1 MTTMHIWFSRRCST
15 GFDLFAHAGCPVGNA
30 IHIMKTKITSIKT
43 LLIVASLLAAFAGAS
58 RAAEVKENWEKHCQK
73 CHGADGKGQTKMGRQ
88 SGVKDYTDP
97 KVQAKLK
104 DENAIKII
112 KEGIVEKDK
121 KKMDPYKDKLTDE
134 EIKALIAYIRGFKK

>member
-1 MTTMHIWFSRRCST
+1 
-15 GFDLFAHAGCPVGNA
+15 
-30 IHIMKTKITSIKT
+30 MKNTI
-43 LLIVASLLAAFAGAS
+43 LLAVALSIAAMTS
-58 RAAEVKENWEKHCQK
+58 MRAADVKENWEKHCQK

-134 EIKALIAYIRGFKK
+134 EIKALIAYIRAFKK

>member
-1 MTTMHIWFSRRCST
+1 
-15 GFDLFAHAGCPVGNA
+15 
-30 IHIMKTKITSIKT
+30 MKTNITSLKTT
-43 LLIVASLLAAFAGAS
+43 LLVAGLLVAFAGAS
-58 RAAEVKENWEKHCQK
+58 MSAEVKENWEKHCQK

-97 KVQAKLK
+97 KVQAELK
-104 DENAIKII
+104 DENAVKII

-134 EIKALIAYIRGFKK
+134 EIKALIAYIRAFKK

>member
-1 MTTMHIWFSRRCST
+1 MKST
-15 GFDLFAHAGCPVGNA
+15 
-30 IHIMKTKITSIKT
+30 I
-43 LLIVASLLAAFAGAS
+43 LLAVAFFIAAMTS
-58 RAAEVKENWEKHCQK
+58 MRAAEVKENWEKHCQK